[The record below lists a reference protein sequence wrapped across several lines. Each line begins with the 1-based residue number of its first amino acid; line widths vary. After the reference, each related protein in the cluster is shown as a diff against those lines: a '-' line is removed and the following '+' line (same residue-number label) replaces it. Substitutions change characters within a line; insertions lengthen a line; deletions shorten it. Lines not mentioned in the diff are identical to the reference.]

1 MQVRQRMPLFLPG
14 KIIHITRDS
23 PTEGCCGVCRRRPIR
38 ALWTAQ
44 SEFSELVMEKN
55 MIRDHDM
62 YYVQKMLL
70 KLQKQEKLHR
80 K

>member
-1 MQVRQRMPLFLPG
+1 MSLIGSCEYFNLLP
-14 KIIHITRDS
+14 HAPR
-23 PTEGCCGVCRRRPIR
+23 CCGVCRRRPIR

-70 KLQKQEKLHR
+70 KLQKQEKLNR